1 MFDGSRVKVG
11 PGTLYAAPLGTAE
24 PVSLTGAW
32 PSGWA
37 ALGYTDQGSTFS
49 IQPTSEDTTV
59 EEEAWPVGSSI
70 TAYVGGVEFAMAE
83 LTQRNYLV
91 ALNGGIGS
99 SQLAAATGTNAD
111 GSLWV
116 EQPDI
121 GAEVRLM
128 LGWDALPKGATS
140 GDAYGRFIFR
150 QCLQTGNVQESHR
163 KSPSSGKTI
172 LPVSFKLEKPAGKQP
187 FRRLLPASMAA

>member
-1 MFDGSRVKVG
+1 MAMFDGSRVKVS

-32 PSGWA
+32 PSGWL

-49 IQPTSEDTTV
+49 IQPSSEDVTV
-59 EEEAWPVGSSI
+59 EEEYWPVSSSI
-70 TAYVGGVEFAMAE
+70 TSYSGGVEFAMAE
-83 LTQRNYLV
+83 LTVQNYLL
-91 ALNGGIGS
+91 ALNAGIGS
-99 SQLAAATGTNAD
+99 AQLSAAKGTNPD

-121 GAEVRLM
+121 GQEVRVM

-140 GDAYGRFIFR
+140 GDAWGRFIFR
-150 QCLQTGNVQESHR
+150 QCLQTGNVQEAHR
-163 KSPSSGKTI
+163 KGANKSVI
-172 LPVSFKLEKPAGKQP
+172 PVSFKLEKPAGKQP
-187 FRRLLPASMAA
+187 FRRILPASMAA